1 MTRTNTCNVLLALC
15 GLTLLVGCDEEDR
28 HKQVAEV
35 ATQAAERQAQ
45 QNTEMARL
53 NREVAEGT
61 RRMVEADAEARK
73 EIIVVHQE
81 IQSERASLN
90 DGFEALEAERKQIA
104 QERRTESVL
113 VPAAKAT
120 GVALVAVVVVGFCL
134 LLLFGLRRT
143 DASDAELNELLIHD
157 LVSEHPRL
165 LSERSTEPATENSPI
180 TNDSEPPLL
189 SAAGQVLEEATQ
201 QGDDR

>member
-1 MTRTNTCNVLLALC
+1 VLLALLGLSLLIGC
-15 GLTLLVGCDEEDR
+15 GEKDH

-73 EIIVVHQE
+73 EVIVVHQE
-81 IQSERASLN
+81 IQAERATLN
-90 DGFEALEAERKQIA
+90 QGFEKLEVERKEIA
-104 QERRTESVL
+104 QQRRTESTL
-113 VPAAKAT
+113 VPALKTIGGAV
-120 GVALVAVVVVGFCL
+120 VAIAVVVFCL
-134 LLLFGLRRT
+134 LLLFGLRKA

-157 LVSEHPRL
+157 LVSEQPRL
-165 LSERSTEPATENSPI
+165 LSGPSLGPAIENSPV
-180 TNDSEPPLL
+180 THDSEPPLL
-189 SAAGQVLEEATQ
+189 SAAGQATEEATQ
-201 QGDDR
+201 QGEST

>member
-1 MTRTNTCNVLLALC
+1 MTRTNSCNVLLALC
-15 GLTLLVGCDEEDR
+15 GLSLLVGCDEEDR

-35 ATQAAERQAQ
+35 AIQAAERQAQ

-73 EIIVVHQE
+73 EIIAVHQE
-81 IQSERASLN
+81 IQSERASLS
-90 DGFEALEAERKQIA
+90 DGFETLEAERKQMA
-104 QERRTESVL
+104 QERRTESIL
-113 VPAAKAT
+113 VPAART
-120 GVALVAVVVVGFCL
+120 IGVALVAVVVVGFCVFV
-134 LLLFGLRRT
+134 LFGLRRA

-165 LSERSTEPATENSPI
+165 LNGPGAGPAIENGSVI
-180 TNDSEPPLL
+180 NESEPPLL
-189 SAAGQVLEEATQ
+189 STAGMAPEEATQ

>member
-15 GLTLLVGCDEEDR
+15 GLSLLVGCDEEDH

-73 EIIVVHQE
+73 EIIAVHQE

-90 DGFEALEAERKQIA
+90 DSFETLEAERKQMA
-104 QERRTESVL
+104 QERRTESIL
-113 VPAAKAT
+113 VPAVNTIGGAMVAT
-120 GVALVAVVVVGFCL
+120 AVVGFCL

-189 SAAGQVLEEATQ
+189 SAAGQVPEEATQ